1 MEKVSITK
9 DDLARVVANV
19 TEDLVQDALK
29 DGHAEVATMVITTVP
44 MIGAMIMAKVFGN
57 SDSKEVN

>member
-44 MIGAMIMAKVFGN
+44 MIGAMIMAKVFEN